1 MELKFKRMHDNAV
14 LPVKGREG
22 DAAFDLVATEE
33 VVDLENRNLTYKLG
47 WAVEIPTGY
56 VGLLAARSSV
66 TNKDIILGNSV
77 GIIDENYRGELMVKF
92 KSTIP
97 RGARKYDV
105 GERVAQLMVVP
116 VLNLQPIEVPEL
128 SESNRG
134 EGSFG
139 SSGT

>member
-134 EGSFG
+134 EAGFG
-139 SSGT
+139 SSGK